1 MKQINHRV
9 IIASLVVGGLF
20 VGIVKGQ
27 EARTRWV
34 SKMKSRYDSNRP
46 KSEKKSAMVDLDDFE
61 ISSFHRN

>member
-20 VGIVKGQ
+20 IGIVKGQ
-27 EARTRWV
+27 EARNRWV
-34 SKMKSRYDSNRP
+34 TKMRSRYENNRP
-46 KSEKKSAMVDLDDFE
+46 KSEKKSPIVDLDDFE